1 MKPYEQLHNTL
12 IYRELLPPPI
22 SLCNVNN
29 NHSIRLVNRSL
40 LHQAFAFCG
49 RAFCVM
55 LLALLPLGFSSCE
68 KPDVVH
74 GELEGYYDESTRLC
88 ACTTD
93 SVTRFSSKVKTFVAD
108 FPEAKDDPLYPPIL
122 RNIHDAWMLL
132 DVNGT
137 GWDGEITIGFTFGD

>member
-1 MKPYEQLHNTL
+1 MRRCNAL
-12 IYRELLPPPI
+12 IFSNLLPPPI
-22 SLCNVNN
+22 TSGRKYNKS
-29 NHSIRLVNRSL
+29 HRSATNPTL
-40 LHQAFAFCG
+40 LHQAYAFCG
-49 RAFCVM
+49 RAFVCM
-55 LLALLPLGFSSCE
+55 LLMLPLCFMSCE
-68 KPDVVH
+68 KPDLIHVQ
-74 GELEGYYDESTRLC
+74 LEDYYDESLSLK
-88 ACTTD
+88 ACTCD